1 MLLLALTISHSLQ
14 TLPPGHSA
22 LTLVGCPG
30 GLEAI
35 FESSYNVFS
44 LIAGLL
50 HLKDDL
56 ELSYPG
62 CWISSVVVTSDY
74 LAKKEM
80 EEVVGRSGLY
90 KIVLP
95 INAASLFIDEN
106 VAHLKRRT
114 GEPLWLQDS
123 LSTVVRL

>member
-1 MLLLALTISHSLQ
+1 MV
-14 TLPPGHSA
+14 PGHSA
-22 LTLVGCPG
+22 LTLVGCPV

-35 FESSYNVFS
+35 FEACYNVFS

-74 LAKKEM
+74 LAKKYNKEM

-90 KIVLP
+90 IRLYYLLMLHHFSSMKM
-95 INAASLFIDEN
+95 
-106 VAHLKRRT
+106 
-114 GEPLWLQDS
+114 WL
-123 LSTVVRL
+123 V